1 MQTVFEPQLLPF
13 PVMETPRLILRR
25 MNAKDVEEVFFLRAD
40 PEVNKF
46 SLRPL
51 ATNIRQAEEFIQIV
65 ENLLTGNEGITWVM
79 ALKDAPEKMIG
90 NLGIWRFI
98 KEHYR
103 GELGYVLHP
112 KFQGKGYMQE
122 AFNEVIKYG
131 FETLGLHSL
140 EANVDPS
147 NHPSIK
153 LLERNNF
160 IREAYFRENYFANG
174 TFHDTAVYSRLANKL
189 RSDIS

>member
-1 MQTVFEPQLLPF
+1 MLFEPQLLPF
-13 PVMETPRLILRR
+13 PVMETPRLLLRR
-25 MNAKDVEEVFFLRAD
+25 MKVEDAEEVFFLRSN
-40 PEVNKF
+40 PEVNKY

-51 ATNIRQAEEFIQIV
+51 ATEIKQAEEFIQLV
-65 ENLLTGNEGITWVM
+65 ESLLISNEGITWVM
-79 ALKDAPEKMIG
+79 ALKEAPERMIG

-112 KFQGKGYMQE
+112 QYQGKGYMQE

-147 NHPSIK
+147 NLPSIK

-174 TFHDTAVYSRLANKL
+174 TFHDTAVYTRLANKF

>member
-1 MQTVFEPQLLPF
+1 MV
-13 PVMETPRLILRR
+13 LRR
-25 MNAKDVEEVFFLRAD
+25 ITSADAKEVLFLRSD

-51 ATNIRQAEEFIQIV
+51 ATDLRQAEEFIQLV
-65 ENLLTGNEGITWVM
+65 ESLLISNEGITWVM
-79 ALKDAPEKMIG
+79 ALKEAPEKMIG
-90 NLGIWRFI
+90 NVGIWRFM

-112 KFQGKGYMQE
+112 RFQGKGYMLE
-122 AFNEVIKYG
+122 AFSEVIKYG

-140 EANVDPS
+140 EANVNPF
-147 NHPSIK
+147 NLPSIK

-174 TFHDTAVYSRLANKL
+174 TFHDTAVYTRLAV
-189 RSDIS
+189 